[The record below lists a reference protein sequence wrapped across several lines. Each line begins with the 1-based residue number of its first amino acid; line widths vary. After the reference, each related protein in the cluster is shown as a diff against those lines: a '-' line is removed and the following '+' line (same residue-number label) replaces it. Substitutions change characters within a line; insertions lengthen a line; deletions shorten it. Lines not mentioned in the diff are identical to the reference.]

1 MWNLQRRFKN
11 KNKPTCNLVCV
22 HVGIQLSEKLS
33 TVYTIGLS
41 NFSTDH
47 KQMTSTSVDVHCY
60 MVNIIN
66 LELL

>member
-11 KNKPTCNLVCV
+11 KNKPTCNFVCV

-33 TVYTIGLS
+33 TIYTIGLS
-41 NFSTDH
+41 NFSTGH
-47 KQMTSTSVDVHCY
+47 KKMTSTSADVHCY
-60 MVNIIN
+60 MVSIIN